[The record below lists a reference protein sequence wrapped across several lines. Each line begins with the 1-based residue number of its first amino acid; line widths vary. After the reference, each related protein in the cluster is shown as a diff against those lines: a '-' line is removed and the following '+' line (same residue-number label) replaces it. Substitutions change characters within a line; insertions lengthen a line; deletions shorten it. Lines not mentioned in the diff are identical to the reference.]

1 MRVRNHIS
9 RTGMFVAAA
18 GAASAALLSGI
29 PASAAD
35 VTPMATITI
44 DVSDNCAVHPSGCS
58 NGSINGLTLFYNSI
72 KSGYPD
78 ASGSTA
84 TFNGN
89 VNDYNYDT
97 TVSEG
102 NNYHWHYIF
111 QKNFGNGSGQAVK
124 NNAAAV
130 STCGALDNYRVYY
143 NHGYTGHSQTF
154 PKNNCNYDYN
164 LDSTLKNNNASQH
177 IA

>member
-1 MRVRNHIS
+1 
-9 RTGMFVAAA
+9 MFVAAA
-18 GAASAALLSGI
+18 GAAGAALLSSA
-29 PASAAD
+29 PANAAD
-35 VTPMATITI
+35 IKPMATITI

-72 KSGYPD
+72 IPGYPD

-89 VNDYNYDT
+89 VSNYDYDT
-97 TVSEG
+97 SVSEG

-130 STCGALDNYRVYY
+130 GTCGALDNYRVYFNSKY
-143 NHGYTGHSQTF
+143 LGHSQTF
-154 PKNNCNYDYN
+154 TKNTCSHDVN